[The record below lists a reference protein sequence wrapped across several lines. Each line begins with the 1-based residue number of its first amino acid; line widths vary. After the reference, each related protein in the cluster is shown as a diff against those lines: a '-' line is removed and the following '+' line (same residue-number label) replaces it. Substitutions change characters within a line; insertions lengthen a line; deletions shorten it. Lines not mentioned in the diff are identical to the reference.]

1 MSKKKDIR
9 MTRLFCL
16 NQLILEDLDELKPTT
31 PIMVKYR
38 ETMIKLA
45 EEMNNVTANTL
56 TIQKSTYFQELTKKV
71 DTVIRK
77 NFEDDK

>member
-1 MSKKKDIR
+1 

-16 NQLILEDLDELKPTT
+16 NQLIIEDLDELEPTS
-31 PIMVKYR
+31 PIMKEYR
-38 ETMIKLA
+38 DTMIKLA
-45 EEMNNVTANTL
+45 ELMNDACADTL
-56 TIQKSTYFQELTKKV
+56 TIQKSTYFQSLTKKL